1 MSFAQPKKWSYWLPL
16 VEWWYN
22 TNFHTS
28 LKMSPFQ
35 ALYGFPPPMVSEMF
49 LVDEQSEDP
58 ATMIH
63 NRQQANQVIRENLLQ
78 AQERMKFFADQNMKE
93 RELAVGDMV
102 YLKAEPYRHTSL
114 SLHHCI
120 KLHSK
125 FYGPF

>member
-1 MSFAQPKKWSYWLPL
+1 
-16 VEWWYN
+16 
-22 TNFHTS
+22 
-28 LKMSPFQ
+28 
-35 ALYGFPPPMVSEMF
+35 MVSEMF

-78 AQERMKFFADQNMKE
+78 AQEQIKFFADQNKKE

-102 YLKAEPYRHTSL
+102 YLKGQPYRHTSL
-114 SLHHCI
+114 SLHRCI

-125 FYGPF
+125 FYGPFRVIEKVGETAYKLLLPEGSSNIPC